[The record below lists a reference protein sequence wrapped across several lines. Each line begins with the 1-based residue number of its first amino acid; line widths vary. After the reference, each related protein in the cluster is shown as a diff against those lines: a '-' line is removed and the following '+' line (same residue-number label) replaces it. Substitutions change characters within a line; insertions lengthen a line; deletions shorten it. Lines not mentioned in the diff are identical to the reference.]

1 MNHIKQ
7 DLIKMNKVKTV
18 KTIRV
23 TYNEKGERED
33 IKDLEISRYH
43 ANGNI
48 YRHTGMNYRKDF
60 IYNSKDL
67 LITSI
72 HRRKN
77 SRGISIQ
84 QISNYNYDKD
94 NNLVSVY
101 KNGYLKELYKPGV
114 EEYYINDKLERKYI
128 FNDKKLD
135 VRREYYSSN
144 GDISATH
151 YFKHNSDDKIIE
163 RDTESTITEY
173 FYNEDGK
180 FAGLRSINKKDN
192 IILQELHYHYENN
205 KIKILSP
212 LDDEV
217 RIIEYNE
224 KELPI
229 KDSYYKGEVLK
240 YEYIT
245 EYIYY

>member
-1 MNHIKQ
+1 MIHIKQ
-7 DLIKMNKVKTV
+7 DLIKMNKVKTA
-18 KTIRV
+18 KTVRV
-23 TYNEKGERED
+23 THNEKGEKEVN
-33 IKDLEISRYH
+33 DLVVSRYH

-48 YRHTGMNYRKDF
+48 YRYTGMNYRKDF
-60 IYNSKDL
+60 IYNNKNL
-67 LITSI
+67 LINTI

-77 SRGISIQ
+77 AKDII
-84 QISNYNYDKD
+84 IKTVVNYNYDKD

-101 KNGYLKELYKPGV
+101 KNGYLEKLYKSGV
-114 EEYYINDKLERKYI
+114 EEYYINDKLERRYI

-135 VRREYYSSN
+135 VRREYYCSN
-144 GDISATH
+144 GDISAIH

-163 RDTESTITEY
+163 EETELSITEY

-180 FAGLRSINKKDN
+180 IAGLKTVSKEDNK
-192 IILQELHYHYENN
+192 ILQELYYHYENN

-212 LDDEV
+212 LV
-217 RIIEYNE
+217 NGVKIIEYNE

-229 KDSYYKGEVLK
+229 KDSYYKGDILQ

-245 EYIYY
+245 EYSYY